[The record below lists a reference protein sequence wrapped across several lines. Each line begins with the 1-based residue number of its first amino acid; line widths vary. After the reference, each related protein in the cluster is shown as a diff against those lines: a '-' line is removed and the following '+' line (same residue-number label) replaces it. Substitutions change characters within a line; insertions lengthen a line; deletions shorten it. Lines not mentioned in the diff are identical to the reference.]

1 MGWPFSTAFPDLNPA
16 SGGQVPLS
24 QTAWEMLREKMD
36 LQDYSDYV
44 KAMLNKH
51 DGEAKLVCDR
61 GWVPLTEDTKHPAFW
76 DYQFAIN
83 AKV

>member
-1 MGWPFSTAFPDLNPA
+1 MGWPFNTAYPDLDPA

-24 QTAWEMLREKMD
+24 EVAWVMVRETMK
-36 LQDYSDYV
+36 LKDYSDYV

-51 DGEAKLVCDR
+51 DGEAKLVYDR
-61 GWVPLTEDTKHPAFW
+61 GWVPLTVDPTHPAFW

-83 AKV
+83 AEV